1 MTELWIVAG
10 LMLAAGAAWVA
21 LRRRRAGPEPLIAA
35 SIKPLR
41 RGLYQVEVRISNR
54 GGSALVGESLR
65 RVRPRSALLMSPIKQ
80 VSTRDG
86 DFQVWADPDGDAPSA
101 KIPADLVLGPWQP
114 ASGVLSLSAEGNIAA
129 WLFLPKEKDLAR
141 LMLELCW
148 REEGGR
154 LRRSSFGVTPAP

>member
-1 MTELWIVAG
+1 MTELWIAAA
-10 LMLAAGAAWVA
+10 LMVAAGVAWLA

-35 SIKPLR
+35 SVKKLR
-41 RGLYQVEVRISNR
+41 RGLYQVEMRITNR

-101 KIPADLVLGPWQP
+101 KMPVDLVLGPRQP
-114 ASGVLSLSAEGNIAA
+114 PAGVASLSAEGIIAA

-141 LMLELCW
+141 LNLELSW

-154 LRRSSFGVTPAP
+154 LRRSSFGVTPEL